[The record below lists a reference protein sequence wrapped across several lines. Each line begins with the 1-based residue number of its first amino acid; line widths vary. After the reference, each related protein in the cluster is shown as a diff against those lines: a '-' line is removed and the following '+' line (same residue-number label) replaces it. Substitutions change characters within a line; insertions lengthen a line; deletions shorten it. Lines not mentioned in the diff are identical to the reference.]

1 MWREVAQADFRA
13 KGKKSKK
20 KGGGKKSDQKE
31 QAVIVTNPLWP
42 GVDSTSDPAGELG
55 NKKKDKNKAKKQKK
69 NNKTKK
75 QEQRGA
81 ETSDTVEA
89 LE

>member
-1 MWREVAQADFRA
+1 M
-13 KGKKSKK
+13 
-20 KGGGKKSDQKE
+20 
-31 QAVIVTNPLWP
+31 TNPLWP

-55 NKKKDKNKAKKQKK
+55 NKKKDKNKAKKQKKDKNKAKKQKK

>member
-1 MWREVAQADFRA
+1 M
-13 KGKKSKK
+13 
-20 KGGGKKSDQKE
+20 
-31 QAVIVTNPLWP
+31 TNPLWP